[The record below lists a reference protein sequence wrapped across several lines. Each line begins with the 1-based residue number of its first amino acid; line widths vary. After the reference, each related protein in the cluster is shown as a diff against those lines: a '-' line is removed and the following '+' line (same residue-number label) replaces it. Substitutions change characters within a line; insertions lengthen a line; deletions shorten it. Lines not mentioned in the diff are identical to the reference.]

1 MKLKRPTSRQ
11 LSIVAAGIALVAAVG
26 FIAMRSGPL
35 AATRVTVVKAAEASL
50 SPALF
55 GTGTVEAR
63 RAWLIGPTTAGR
75 VLRVLVDAGEPVKAG
90 QLLAEMDPVDLQERL
105 AALNATQARAA
116 SAIAAAEAQAKDAAA
131 RRELA
136 AINDR
141 RNQELLQKDFISA
154 SAAEAKAQELASA
167 DAALSAAQA
176 SLAGARQDLTRT
188 RADTAA
194 LAQQRQNVRLLAP
207 ADGIVTSRD
216 AEAGSTVVAGQAVLK
231 LADPA
236 SLWVKLRLDQ
246 GRSGGLATGL
256 PASIALRSRPA
267 QPLAGKVARIELQ
280 ADSVTEER
288 VAQISFDALP
298 SGLSLGELAEVT
310 VRLPATPRTLV
321 LPNAAIKRQG
331 EKTGVWRLEGGKLQF
346 APVRLGQSSLDG
358 QVQVLDGLQAGDAV
372 VTYSEKEL
380 TGTMRIKVVETLTGR
395 QP

>member
-1 MKLKRPTSRQ
+1 MKLQRPSSRQ
-11 LSIVAAGIALVAAVG
+11 LSLALAALALLAAIG
-26 FIAMRSGPL
+26 FIAVRSGPL
-35 AATRVTVVKAAEASL
+35 AATRVTMVQAAEASL

-75 VLRVLVDAGEPVKAG
+75 VLRVLVDAGDPVKAG

-116 SAIAAAEAQAKDAAA
+116 SAVAAAEAQAQDAAA

-136 AINDR
+136 ALNDR
-141 RNQELLQKDFISA
+141 RNQELRQKDFISA
-154 SAAEAKAQELASA
+154 SAAEARAQELVSA
-167 DAALSAAQA
+167 NAALHIAQA

-194 LAQQRQNVRLLAP
+194 LLQQRQNVRLLAP

-216 AEAGSTVVAGQAVLK
+216 AEAGSTVVAGQAVLR

-236 SLWVKLRLDQ
+236 SLWVRLRLDQ
-246 GRSGGLATGL
+246 GRSGGLAVGL

-267 QPLAGKVARIELQ
+267 QPLAGKVVRIEWQ

-288 VAQISFDALP
+288 VAQITFDALP
-298 SGLSLGELAEVT
+298 AGLSLGELAEVT
-310 VRLPATPRTLV
+310 VQLPATPRGLV

-331 EKTGVWRLEGGKLQF
+331 EKIGVWRMDGDKPRF
-346 APVRLGQSSLDG
+346 TPVRLGASSLDG
-358 QVQVLDGLQAGDAV
+358 QVQVLAGLQAGDAV
-372 VTYSEKEL
+372 VAYSEKEL
-380 TGTMRIKVVETLTGR
+380 APGMRIKVVASLTGR

>member
-1 MKLKRPTSRQ
+1 MTLKRPSSRQ
-11 LSIVAAGIALVAAVG
+11 LSIAVAAFALLAAIG
-26 FIAMRSGPL
+26 FIVIRSGPL
-35 AATRVTVVKAAEASL
+35 VATRVTVVKTAEASL

-63 RAWLIGPTTAGR
+63 RAWLIGPTSAGR
-75 VLRVLVDAGEPVKAG
+75 VLRVMVDVGDPVKAG

-105 AALNATQARAA
+105 AALNATQARAV
-116 SAIAAAEAQAKDAAA
+116 SAIAAAEAQAKDAEA

-136 AINDR
+136 AINER
-141 RNQELLQKDFISA
+141 RYQDLRQKDFISPT
-154 SAAEAKAQELASA
+154 AAEAKTQELTSA

-236 SLWVKLRLDQ
+236 SLWVRLRLDQ
-246 GRSGGLATGL
+246 GRSGGLAAGL

-280 ADSVTEER
+280 SDSVTEER

-298 SGLSLGELAEVT
+298 ASLSLGELAEVT

-331 EKTGVWRLEGGKLQF
+331 ETTGVWRLEDGKPQF
-346 APVRLGQSSLDG
+346 APVRLGQASLDG
-358 QVQVLDGLQAGDAV
+358 QVQVLEGLKAGDAV

-380 TGTMRIKVVETLTGR
+380 SAGMRIKVVESLTGR

>member
-1 MKLKRPTSRQ
+1 MKLQRPTSRQ
-11 LSIVAAGIALVAAVG
+11 LSIAAAALALLAAIG
-26 FIAMRSGPL
+26 FIAVRSGPL

-75 VLRVLVDAGEPVKAG
+75 VLRVLVDAGDPVKAG

-141 RNQELLQKDFISA
+141 RTQELRQKDFISA

-346 APVRLGQSSLDG
+346 APVRLGQISLDG

>member
-1 MKLKRPTSRQ
+1 MTLKRPSSRQ
-11 LSIVAAGIALVAAVG
+11 LSMALAALALLAAIV
-26 FIAMRSGPL
+26 FIAVRSGPL
-35 AATRVTVVKAAEASL
+35 AATRITVVKVAEGSL

-63 RAWLIGPTTAGR
+63 RAWLIGPTAAGR
-75 VLRVLVDAGEPVKAG
+75 VLRVLVDVGDPVKAG

-105 AALNATQARAA
+105 AALSATQARAT
-116 SAIAAAEAQAKDAAA
+116 SAITAAEAQVKDASA

-136 AINDR
+136 VINER
-141 RNQELLQKDFISA
+141 RYQDLRQKDFISP
-154 SAAEAKAQELASA
+154 SAAEAKVQELTSA

-188 RADTAA
+188 RADSAA

-246 GRSGGLATGL
+246 GRSGGLAPGL
-256 PASIALRSRPA
+256 PASIALRSRPT

-280 ADSVTEER
+280 SDSVTEER
-288 VAQISFDALP
+288 LVQISFDALP
-298 SGLSLGELAEVT
+298 LGLSLGELAEVT
-310 VRLPATPRTLV
+310 VMLPATARAPV
-321 LPNAAIKRQG
+321 LPNAAIRRVGDKA
-331 EKTGVWRLEGGKLQF
+331 GVWRLHD
-346 APVRLGQSSLDG
+346 QSGRPRHPALVG
-358 QVQVLDGLQAGDAV
+358 QVRAHGLRPGPADRRDAV
-372 VTYSEKEL
+372 D
-380 TGTMRIKVVETLTGR
+380 GR
-395 QP
+395 HLSGHGR

>member
-35 AATRVTVVKAAEASL
+35 AATRVTVVKVAEGSVA
-50 SPALF
+50 PALF

-63 RAWLIGPTTAGR
+63 RAWLIGPTAAGR

-116 SAIAAAEAQAKDAAA
+116 SAIAAAEAQAQDAAA

-141 RNQELLQKDFISA
+141 RTQELRQKDFISA

-167 DAALSAAQA
+167 DAAVRAAQA

-188 RADTAA
+188 RADVAA

-207 ADGIVTSRD
+207 SDGIVTSRD

-246 GRSGGLATGL
+246 GRSGGLAPGL

-267 QPLAGKVARIELQ
+267 QALAGRVARVEMQ
-280 ADSVTEER
+280 SDSVTEER
-288 VAQISFDALP
+288 VVQISFDALP
-298 SGLSLGELAEVT
+298 AGLSLGELAEVT
-310 VRLPATPRTLV
+310 VQLPATPRGLV

-331 EKTGVWRLEGGKLQF
+331 DKTGVWRLEGGKLQF
-346 APVRLGQSSLDG
+346 APVRLGASSLDG
-358 QVQVLDGLQAGDAV
+358 QVQVLEGLQIGDAV
-372 VTYSEKEL
+372 VAYSEKDL
-380 TGTMRIKVVETLTGR
+380 TAATRIKVVETLAGR

>member
-1 MKLKRPTSRQ
+1 MTLKRPSSRQ
-11 LSIVAAGIALVAAVG
+11 LSIALAVLALVAAIA
-26 FIAMRSGPL
+26 FIAIRSGPL
-35 AATRVTVVKAAEASL
+35 AATRITVVKAAEASL
-50 SPALF
+50 SPSLF

-75 VLRVLVDAGEPVKAG
+75 VLRVLVDAGDSVKAG

-105 AALNATQARAA
+105 AALTAAQARAA
-116 SAIAAAEAQAKDAAA
+116 SAITAAEAQTRDATA

-136 AINDR
+136 AINAR
-141 RNQELLQKDFISA
+141 RYAELNQKGFISPT
-154 SAAEAKAQELASA
+154 AAEAKTQELTSA
-167 DAALSAAQA
+167 DAALSAALA

-188 RADTAA
+188 RADVAA
-194 LAQQRQNVRLLAP
+194 LAQQRDNVRLLAP

-246 GRSGGLATGL
+246 GRSGGLAVGL

-267 QPLAGKVARIELQ
+267 QPLPGKVARVELQ

-288 VAQISFDALP
+288 VAQISFDTLP
-298 SGLSLGELAEVT
+298 AGLSLGELAEVT
-310 VRLPATPRTLV
+310 VQLPATPRTLV

-331 EKTGVWRLEGGKLQF
+331 DKTGVWRLDGTQLQF
-346 APVRLGQSSLDG
+346 APVRLGASSLDG
-358 QVQVLDGLQAGDAV
+358 QVQVLEGLQAGDAV

-380 TGTMRIKVVETLTGR
+380 SPGTRITVVESLAGR